1 MRYINEEAQMKILKS
16 MQKVPGGMMVI
27 PLLLGAIFNT
37 LAPNSLMIGG
47 FTTALFKNGASALI
61 GLFMLCNGA
70 MINVRVAGK
79 ALYKGVVLTAVKFF
93 LGALIGWGLNRIFG
107 PAGILAITPLAVI
120 SAMTN
125 SNGGMYVALAGEYG
139 DSSDVGANA
148 ILAINDG
155 PFLTMVALGASGMAS
170 IPFINLVAV
179 IVPLIIGFIL
189 GNLDED
195 MRKFLSS
202 QASILIP
209 FFAFPLGASL
219 NFRTILS
226 AGLGGIILGIA
237 TVLITGIGGFLATRL
252 IGKKLNPVGA
262 AVGTTA
268 GNAAATPAA
277 LGEADPSLMPYV
289 PGATAQV
296 AASVI
301 ITAILCPLLTA
312 YLSKKSGS
320 TPPKETQA

>member
-1 MRYINEEAQMKILKS
+1 MKILKTI
-16 MQKVPGGMMVI
+16 QRVPGGMMVI
-27 PLLLGAIFNT
+27 PLLLGAILNT
-37 LAPNSLMIGG
+37 FAPKSLMIGG

-70 MINVRVAGK
+70 MINVKIVGK
-79 ALYKGVVLTAVKFF
+79 PLYKGVILTLTKFF
-93 LGALIGWGLNRIFG
+93 LGALVGWILNFFFG
-107 PAGILAITPLAVI
+107 PAGILGITPLAVI

-155 PFLTMVALGASGMAS
+155 PFLTMVALGASGIAN

-202 QASILIP
+202 QSGILIP
-209 FFAFPLGASL
+209 FFAFPLGAAL
-219 NFRTILS
+219 DFRTILS
-226 AGLGGIILGIA
+226 AGAGGIILGIV
-237 TVLITGIGGFLATRL
+237 TVVVTGFGCYFATRL
-252 IGKKLNPVGA
+252 YGKKLNPVGA

-268 GNAAATPAA
+268 GNAAGTPTA
-277 LGEADPSLMPYV
+277 LGEADPSLAPFV

-312 YLSKKSGS
+312 FLSKKKKPEG
-320 TPPKETQA
+320 TTV